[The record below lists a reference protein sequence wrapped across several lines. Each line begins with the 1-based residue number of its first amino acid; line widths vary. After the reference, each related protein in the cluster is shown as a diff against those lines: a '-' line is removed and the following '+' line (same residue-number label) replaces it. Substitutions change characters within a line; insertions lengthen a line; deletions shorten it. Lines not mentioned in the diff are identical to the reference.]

1 MKKYIFIVIICFIS
15 VFNVHEIVA
24 KTTYHS
30 KGYHANIMVTNHFFV
45 FMGAETSHGY
55 MFDNH
60 NYLGVGIGGYFLPM
74 ASMPIFAN
82 TFIDYHNYVKDK
94 KNTLVLGIK
103 LGHSLALNYMSD
115 YGTKYKNAILLE
127 PNIGWNWQFRRG
139 GALYLYCGVST
150 LFIVGES
157 RTSKK
162 YIPLP
167 KLGVGFEF

>member
-1 MKKYIFIVIICFIS
+1 
-15 VFNVHEIVA
+15 
-24 KTTYHS
+24 
-30 KGYHANIMVTNHFFV
+30 
-45 FMGAETSHGY
+45 
-55 MFDNH
+55 
-60 NYLGVGIGGYFLPM
+60 M
-74 ASMPIFAN
+74 ASMPMFAN